1 MTGRLTVIRWRE
13 IPAQVVA
20 SRGRE
25 KARVELSPRFQ
36 VAIDRAAM
44 KAQLVGT
51 DAYLEQWT
59 RITAACG
66 EDLDGAARDEA
77 QRIETEYDTARLDR
91 LVAGMGIEEVP

>member
-44 KAQLVGT
+44 NAQLVGT

-59 RITAACG
+59 RTSTECG
-66 EDLDGAARDEA
+66 EDLDGEAREEA
-77 QRIETEYDTARLDR
+77 TRLEKEYDSVRLER
-91 LVAGMGIEEVP
+91 LVAGLGIEEDG

>member
-1 MTGRLTVIRWRE
+1 MTARLTVIRWRE

-25 KARVELSPRFQ
+25 KARAELSPRFQ

-44 KAQLVGT
+44 NARLVGT

-59 RITAACG
+59 RTTVECS
-66 EDLDGAARDEA
+66 EDLDVAARNEA
-77 QRIETEYDTARLDR
+77 DRIESEYDKARLDR
-91 LVAGMGIEEVP
+91 LVAGLGKEEGL